1 MKRVLVLVGL
11 ISVVFAWSRSE
22 SKEQENG
29 KAPSEP
35 KMAEVSELAA
45 LMKQIHI
52 DAKDW
57 RQQLV
62 NGEVVSDSLSIYDL
76 LVNSTPTDSTVTGPV
91 YQGMAA
97 NYQSKLNDFLTAEE
111 IELAMSS
118 YNNLVTAC
126 ISCHHE
132 YCPGPV
138 PTIKKLYLK

>member
-1 MKRVLVLVGL
+1 MKGVLGLVVL
-11 ISVVFAWSRSE
+11 ISLVFACSQSE
-22 SKEQENG
+22 SKKPDNG
-29 KAPSEP
+29 RAAPQR

-57 RQQLV
+57 RQQLLG
-62 NGEVVSDSLSIYDL
+62 GEVVSDSLSIYNL

-91 YQGMAA
+91 YRGMAA
-97 NYQSKLNDFLTAEE
+97 NYQSKLNDFLTAKE
-111 IELAMSS
+111 IDLAKSS

-126 ISCHHE
+126 VSCHHE